1 MSHLSISSHSALSTP
16 HIGDEAMRQLGAL
29 SRRVAEV
36 RERQTLSQQDVATR
50 TRLAQQHVSRLE
62 HGQNCQLLT
71 FLKVCQAL
79 GVRVILEEANPLQ
92 F

>member
-1 MSHLSISSHSALSTP
+1 MNHLSIPSHSTMP
-16 HIGDEAMRQLGAL
+16 TRHIGDEATRQLGAL
-29 SRRVAEV
+29 SRRIAEI